1 MGGGLSA
8 AVAKLTKALGV
19 SADEL
24 CPSQT
29 TGELARRPDRYADCC
44 LQEVSIAAD
53 DRVDFR
59 RFGEYNEIVI
69 GWIARDCV
77 LYVGISV
84 NRGVP
89 LDACHKLSSGRLVE
103 PAAELRAQDHATQLR
118 DQLRT
123 GDNVDPLIDPCLYNQ
138 VWWRARASN
147 ES

>member
-1 MGGGLSA
+1 VGGGLSA

-24 CPSQT
+24 CSSQT

-84 NRGVP
+84 NRG
-89 LDACHKLSSGRLVE
+89 E
-103 PAAELRAQDHATQLR
+103 PERPMRAETKTPGSTTTRITRR
-118 DQLRT
+118 D
-123 GDNVDPLIDPCLYNQ
+123 GAPG
-138 VWWRARASN
+138 ARPPAPHMPPARPPRR
-147 ES
+147 